1 MIKIKYK
8 IKNNFLKSQLWKR
21 KYLPPEVWKH
31 MDSNVTWYPSK
42 IRWHSKYW
50 KKNNKPCIIIP
61 LLSEQNDL
69 LLRFGVPL
77 LPPFSYFYV
86 LQQMYHILY

>member
-1 MIKIKYK
+1 MSPDINQKLDDNPNIGGKK
-8 IKNNFLKSQLWKR
+8 KKKS
-21 KYLPPEVWKH
+21 
-31 MDSNVTWYPSK
+31 
-42 IRWHSKYW
+42 
-50 KKNNKPCIIIP
+50 IIIP

-77 LPPFSYFYV
+77 LPSFSYFYV

>member
-1 MIKIKYK
+1 MNDKNKKYIIFFKIQ
-8 IKNNFLKSQLWKR
+8 FWMR

-31 MDSNVTWYPSK
+31 MDSNVTWYQSK
-42 IRWHSKYW
+42 IRWKSKYW
-50 KKNNKPCIIIP
+50 EKKKKSIIIP

-77 LPPFSYFYV
+77 LPSSSYFYV